1 MKRFLTFIAAALSA
15 GILSA
20 QEVKYHDASDLTVIG
35 TPIPTLKDFTRIDTS
50 AYRFNDKVMSYI
62 VDHREQSIEGMV
74 ESIGLPPC
82 KVCTY
87 CWNGKG

>member
-35 TPIPTLKDFTRIDTS
+35 KPIPTSSPMRKKRWMLWE
-50 AYRFNDKVMSYI
+50 N
-62 VDHREQSIEGMV
+62 
-74 ESIGLPPC
+74 
-82 KVCTY
+82 
-87 CWNGKG
+87 